1 MRTRPAAPVLVLLAL
16 AACSG
21 DEATGTPETRPALAR
36 SGAAPVR
43 PLAGECETVLA
54 PAGFIRPGV
63 VRQVDTGVCHLS
75 HLGRTTLYSVK
86 VIDLVAGT
94 QTTEATFTAANG
106 DVLRATGSGTNTITG
121 PGRAAYTATLVFA
134 GGSGRFA
141 NATGEARVNGEADL
155 VARTSAL
162 TLEGEIAYAASDRR
176 EP

>member
-1 MRTRPAAPVLVLLAL
+1 MRIRPAAPVLVLLAL
-16 AACSG
+16 AACNG
-21 DEATGTPETRPALAR
+21 DQATGSTSPQLTLAR
-36 SGAAPVR
+36 SSGAPTR

-54 PAGFIRPGV
+54 PTEFIRRGV
-63 VRQVDTGVCHLS
+63 IRQVDTGVCHLS
-75 HLGRTTLYSVK
+75 HLGRTTFNSDK
-86 VIDLVAGT
+86 VIDLAAGT
-94 QTTEATFTAANG
+94 QTTRATFTAANG

-121 PGRAAYTATLVFA
+121 PGRAAYTATLVLA

-162 TLEGEIAYAASDRR
+162 ILQGEIAYAASDRG